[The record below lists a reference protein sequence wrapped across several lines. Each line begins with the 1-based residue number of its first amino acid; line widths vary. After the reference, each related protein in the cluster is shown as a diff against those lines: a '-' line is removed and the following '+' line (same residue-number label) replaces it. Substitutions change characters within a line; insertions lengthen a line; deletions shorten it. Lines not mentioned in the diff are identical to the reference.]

1 MTPALTSKL
10 PGLQPSIFSEMN
22 RIAHEAGA
30 LNLAQG
36 FPDFGVDPE
45 LLRLHEE
52 ALESGYNQYAPMP
65 GILSLREAIA
75 AKTEFLY
82 GATYHPDT
90 EITVT
95 AGATQA
101 IFSAIA
107 AAVRPGDEVIVFK
120 PAYDSYE
127 PNVKIH
133 GGVPVPIALQG
144 PEFRI
149 DWEAFDQALGPKT
162 RMVILNTPHN
172 PSGTVLEAEDLRK
185 LEERLRNT
193 QTLVLSDEVYEHLI
207 FDGRAHQSICRF
219 AGLRERAFVCASF
232 GKTFHVTG
240 WKMGYCLAP
249 QALMQEFRKI
259 HEFVVFSVN
268 HAAQKALSRY
278 LEKPER
284 YLDLPRFFQRKRD
297 LFLSGLEGSRF
308 SFTPSAGTYFQIVD
322 YSAISEEADVAFAG
336 RLAREHR
343 VAGIPISVFNLGGAD
358 HKQLRFCFAK
368 KDETLVQAA
377 EILRAL

>member
-1 MTPALTSKL
+1 MTPSLDSKL

-22 RIAHEAGA
+22 RIAHQAGA

-45 LLRLHEE
+45 LLRLHQE
-52 ALESGYNQYAPMP
+52 ALDSGYNQYAPMP

-75 AKTEFLY
+75 AKTESLY
-82 GATYHPDT
+82 GASYHPET

-127 PNVKIH
+127 PNIKIH
-133 GGVPVPIALQG
+133 GGVPVPIALLG

-149 DWEAFDQALGPKT
+149 DWEAFDRALGPKT

-185 LEERLRNT
+185 LEERLRPT

-219 AGLRERAFVCASF
+219 PGLRERAFVCASF

-249 QALMQEFRKI
+249 EALMREFRKI
-259 HEFVVFSVN
+259 HEFVVFSVS
-268 HAAQKALSRY
+268 HAAQKALARY
-278 LEKPER
+278 LETPER
-284 YLDLPRFFQRKRD
+284 YLALPGFFQRKRD
-297 LFLSGLEGSRF
+297 LFLSGLAGSRF
-308 SFTPSAGTYFQIVD
+308 SFTPSAGTYFQILD
-322 YSAISEEADVAFAG
+322 YSAITDEADVAFAG
-336 RLAREHR
+336 RLAREYR

-358 HKQLRFCFAK
+358 HRQLRFCFAK
-368 KDETLVQAA
+368 KDETLVRAA
-377 EILRAL
+377 EILRGL

>member
-1 MTPALTSKL
+1 
-10 PGLQPSIFSEMN
+10 MN

-52 ALESGYNQYAPMP
+52 ALASGYNQYAPMP

-75 AKTEFLY
+75 AKTESLY

-107 AAVRPGDEVIVFK
+107 AVVRPGDEVIVFK

-144 PEFRI
+144 PGFRI

-268 HAAQKALSRY
+268 HAAQKALARY

-322 YSAISEEADVAFAG
+322 YSAISDEADVAFAG
-336 RLAREHR
+336 QLAREHR

>member
-22 RIAHEAGA
+22 RIAQQAGA

-45 LLRLHEE
+45 LLHLYQE

-75 AKTEFLY
+75 AKTESLY
-82 GATYHPDT
+82 GASYDPDT

-107 AAVRPGDEVIVFK
+107 AAVRPGDEAIIFK

-133 GGVPVPIALQG
+133 GGVPVPIALSG
-144 PEFRI
+144 PDFRI
-149 DWEAFDQALGPKT
+149 DWEAFDRALGPKT

-172 PSGTVLEAEDLRK
+172 PSGTVLEAEDLQK
-185 LEERLRNT
+185 LDERLRPT
-193 QTLVLSDEVYEHLI
+193 QALVLSDEVYEHLI

-219 AGLRERAFVCASF
+219 PGLRERAFVCASF

-249 QALMQEFRKI
+249 KALMREFRKI

-268 HAAQKALSRY
+268 HAAQKALARY
-278 LEKPER
+278 LENPER
-284 YLDLPRFFQRKRD
+284 YLELPAFFQRKRD

-308 SFTPSAGTYFQIVD
+308 SFTPSSGTYFQIVD
-322 YSAISEEADVAFAG
+322 YSAISDEDDVAFAG

-368 KDETLVQAA
+368 KDETLVRAA

>member
-1 MTPALTSKL
+1 LKLPFASKL

-75 AKTEFLY
+75 AKTESLY

-107 AAVRPGDEVIVFK
+107 AVVRPGDEVIVFK

-144 PEFRI
+144 PGFRI

-268 HAAQKALSRY
+268 HAAQKALARY

-322 YSAISEEADVAFAG
+322 YSAISDEADVAFAG
-336 RLAREHR
+336 QLAREHR

>member
-1 MTPALTSKL
+1 MTPALRSKL

-45 LLRLHEE
+45 LLRLHQE

-65 GILSLREAIA
+65 GVLSLREAIA
-75 AKTEFLY
+75 EKTESLY
-82 GATYHPDT
+82 GAVYHPDT
-90 EITVT
+90 EVTVT

-107 AAVRPGDEVIVFK
+107 AVVRPGDEVIIFK

-127 PNVKIH
+127 PNVRLH
-133 GGVPVPIALQG
+133 GGVPVLLPLQG
-144 PEFRI
+144 PHFRI
-149 DWEAFDQALGPKT
+149 DWDAFDRALGPKT

-172 PSGTVLEAEDLRK
+172 PSGTVLEAEDLIR
-185 LEERLRNT
+185 LEQRLGPT
-193 QTLVLSDEVYEHLI
+193 DTLVLSDEVYEHLI

-219 AGLRERAFVCASF
+219 PGLRERAFVCASF

-249 QALMQEFRKI
+249 KALMQEFRKL

-268 HAAQKALSRY
+268 HATQKALARYLEDPSRY
-278 LEKPER
+278 LH
-284 YLDLPRFFQRKRD
+284 LPGFFQRKRD

-308 SFTPSAGTYFQIVD
+308 SLIPAAGTYFQVVD
-322 YSAISEEADVAFAG
+322 FSSISDEPDVAFAG
-336 RLAREHR
+336 RLAREHQ

-358 HKQLRFCFAK
+358 HQQLRFCFAK
-368 KDETLVQAA
+368 KDETLVRAA
-377 EILRAL
+377 EILRAI